1 VWKEIRRTRTTAMKH
16 KRYNHTDQRVTD
28 TFPLS
33 SNRYN
38 PLCNVSEGDDTP
50 ASTGKS
56 KMVESKQITKHKM
69 DRKKIVVGKN
79 NIKLL
84 CWGIVMPEGVP
95 LK

>member
-1 VWKEIRRTRTTAMKH
+1 MLEYKSHDESYPTINKNSAWKEIRRTSTMAMKH

-33 SNRYN
+33 LNRYN

-69 DRKKIVVGKN
+69 DRKKIVV
-79 NIKLL
+79 
-84 CWGIVMPEGVP
+84 
-95 LK
+95 